1 MSEQYSRI
9 TRLLERTPKF
19 YPNASACLGS
29 EIGFFHDRH
38 WWHATGPAKEQF
50 SLVEPDIQAQL
61 NRIFQ
66 NRYTRTV
73 HFRLFMIGRSAEA
86 AIPTVMFF
94 CEEKGPRK
102 EAQGVV
108 DKEQLLQ
115 KLPGFRTGHL
125 ARQPEVGILIQPAKE
140 YDGTHH
146 SGHSDPTLQVY
157 FDPSHPV
164 QAIGMLV
171 FAKHSNGL
179 LRRATANAVFD
190 GQKCVYMSVAH
201 IFVHGD
207 QEHFSTTI
215 DDDSEYDFGS
225 GTEYDD
231 DDELVDATS
240 RASISSLDESSGDEV
255 ASMSTLS
262 GSSTCVEDIPV
273 FPTVPSGSRMVPPV
287 AFTNPVTEPEVS
299 DSSVT
304 LPDTKTLKY
313 LGYVSRHSTDMD
325 WALIVVDNSDVAK
338 ILHQYERPPHAT
350 YDHSTRHDYESAIQ
364 ISAHTSRGLVSG
376 HLSDSATYMRLPN
389 STTFQEVH
397 EVALEVPLD
406 WGDCGS
412 GIFDAITAEPYGHVV
427 ASSKTRSIAYIMAAS
442 QVSMDSKTQWVLPPI
457 EMLDAIASDTE
468 QGQSQFEWSS
478 VLHY

>member
-1 MSEQYSRI
+1 
-9 TRLLERTPKF
+9 
-19 YPNASACLGS
+19 
-29 EIGFFHDRH
+29 
-38 WWHATGPAKEQF
+38 
-50 SLVEPDIQAQL
+50 
-61 NRIFQ
+61 
-66 NRYTRTV
+66 
-73 HFRLFMIGRSAEA
+73 
-86 AIPTVMFF
+86 
-94 CEEKGPRK
+94 
-102 EAQGVV
+102 
-108 DKEQLLQ
+108 
-115 KLPGFRTGHL
+115 
-125 ARQPEVGILIQPAKE
+125 
-140 YDGTHH
+140 
-146 SGHSDPTLQVY
+146 
-157 FDPSHPV
+157 
-164 QAIGMLV
+164 
-171 FAKHSNGL
+171 
-179 LRRATANAVFD
+179 
-190 GQKCVYMSVAH
+190 
-201 IFVHGD
+201 
-207 QEHFSTTI
+207 
-215 DDDSEYDFGS
+215 
-225 GTEYDD
+225 
-231 DDELVDATS
+231 
-240 RASISSLDESSGDEV
+240 
-255 ASMSTLS
+255 
-262 GSSTCVEDIPV
+262 
-273 FPTVPSGSRMVPPV
+273 MVPPV